1 MENLVASASPET
13 DREIFDGV
21 FTLAQFSAFMLPGGA
36 IIAGGISVFQMIFD
50 QTIWG
55 KQGLP
60 LATVISNAIAD
71 EVKRDNLEN
80 ASDIMIVLYK
90 WFKGNY
96 ETEWQDDDHIDPDEL
111 KRFETTLFAA
121 LDGTSPFKLS
131 LQKMQEPRYREAGF
145 TIFMFGAAL
154 HLALMKIDA
163 ILASHKKGF
172 KDTHAWKH
180 MQEALQ
186 EYIVYATKTKDL
198 IDAKIQ
204 ARLGKVGPIMEV
216 GGGVYK
222 SFKYID
228 DGTGT
233 DPKNPIHLSFGPYT
247 DAVKAQIS
255 RDAYIDELTATL
267 NLAKFQS
274 LRPDKIDAVI
284 GKWKEGK
291 VNLDPLLHGKQ

>member
-21 FTLAQFSAFMLPGGA
+21 FTLAQFSAFMVPGGA
-36 IIAGGISVFQMIFD
+36 ILAGAVSVFQTIFD

-71 EVKRDNLEN
+71 EVKRDNLET
-80 ASDIMIVLYK
+80 ASETIIVLYK

-96 ETEWQDDDHIDPDEL
+96 ETEWQDDDHIDPEEL
-111 KRFETTLFAA
+111 TRFKTTLFAA
-121 LDGTSPFKLS
+121 LDGLSPFQIS
-131 LQKMQEPRYREAGF
+131 LQKMQEKRYREAGF

-154 HLALMKIDA
+154 RLALMKVAA
-163 ILASHKKGF
+163 ILLSHNKGF
-172 KDTHAWKH
+172 ENTHEWKH
-180 MQEALQ
+180 MQSVLQ
-186 EYIVYATKTKDL
+186 EYIDYATETKTL
-198 IDAKIQ
+198 IDARIN
-204 ARLGKVGPIMEV
+204 ARLGKVGPIKEV
-216 GGGVYK
+216 GGYVYK
-222 SFKYID
+222 AFTYTD
-228 DGTGT
+228 DGTST
-233 DPKNPIHLSFGPYT
+233 DPKNPIHLSFGPYK

-255 RDAYIDELTATL
+255 RDAYLEELRANL
-267 NLAKFQS
+267 NLAKFLS

-284 GKWKEGK
+284 GKWKEGI